1 MTRRDPHPL
10 RDAQIQP
17 APEPTPVDPLT
28 EAVYTRGGTRVTDR
42 ALPTAATARS
52 RPAFRFRP
60 TDPPRTT
67 STPVTFSP
75 TMLEPGGG
83 STETSTAPSIADV
96 VKRLKP

>member
-10 RDAQIQP
+10 RPAQIVP
-17 APEPTPVDPLT
+17 APEPGLLDP
-28 EAVYTRGGTRVTDR
+28 RGPAKITDR
-42 ALPTAATARS
+42 AFPTGATARS
-52 RPAFRFRP
+52 VPAFRFRP

-83 STETSTAPSIADV
+83 MPEASTTPTIDEV
-96 VKRLKP
+96 RRRLKP

>member
-10 RDAQIQP
+10 RPAQIVP
-17 APEPTPVDPLT
+17 APEPTLLGPRDP
-28 EAVYTRGGTRVTDR
+28 AKITDR
-42 ALPTAATARS
+42 ALPTGATARS
-52 RPAFRFRP
+52 VPAFRFRP

-83 STETSTAPSIADV
+83 MPEASTPSIADV
-96 VKRLKP
+96 VKRLGKR